1 MVEHSQIPANLLAQ
15 RVGEVLHYVWDPIGV
30 SGTPQA
36 RNEYDM
42 YVLSVVSL
50 LENRAS
56 ASDIAKHLNS
66 IAVDQMGLQSNL
78 EHANQVANILLDWHE
93 TLHPSHA

>member
-1 MVEHSQIPANLLAQ
+1 MAEHSQIPANLLAQ

-30 SGTPQA
+30 SGIPQA
-36 RNEYDM
+36 RDEYDM

-56 ASDIAKHLNS
+56 ASDLAKHLNS
-66 IAVDQMGLQSNL
+66 IAVDRMGLQSNL

-93 TLHPSHA
+93 TLHSSHA